1 MLQLPSPS
9 RIPNINFLV
18 ADLQMALNQ
27 PFVVKPRHGS
37 NSKHVTI
44 CRPQQAGCNWVAQ
57 LEFFVG
63 CLEVRLCQKR
73 SWVERTPSKQT
84 KNIYSYV
91 YKYMYTSTKAPHFL
105 SLSLSLS
112 VAKNAFIDIYLHL
125 YYIYIYT
132 NKYAL
137 YIRLYRLS
145 HLYSAYAAIMDVIDV
160 PSSW

>member
-105 SLSLSLS
+105 SLSLCR
-112 VAKNAFIDIYLHL
+112 KKCIYRYISTSIL
-125 YYIYIYT
+125 YIYIQINT
-132 NKYAL
+132 HCIFV
-137 YIRLYRLS
+137 YIGFHTYIQ
-145 HLYSAYAAIMDVIDV
+145 HTQQ
-160 PSSW
+160 SWMS